1 MAYWSEMA
9 EVASEIQDDQEI
21 VGILSATI
29 INLM

>member
-9 EVASEIQDDQEI
+9 GVASEIQGDQEI